1 MNNYFGLSNQKSA
14 IGAMQRILK
23 QANTSLA
30 DIKKLNLFY
39 VTDSEHKYLQ
49 YIYESMDEVLT
60 RMFGTVTP
68 AITVVR
74 VNALPLDGALVQ
86 VDGVTIIDVKN

>member
-1 MNNYFGLSNQKSA
+1 
-14 IGAMQRILK
+14 MQRILK
-23 QANTSLA
+23 QANASLA

-39 VTDSEHKYLQ
+39 VADSEHKYLQ

-60 RMFGTVTP
+60 RMFGMVTP

>member
-1 MNNYFGLSNQKSA
+1 
-14 IGAMQRILK
+14 MQRILK
-23 QANTSLA
+23 QANASLA

-49 YIYESMDEVLT
+49 YIYESMDKVLT
-60 RMFGTVTP
+60 RMFGMVTP